1 MSEITGKDGVPLRY
15 IISYNDFVNLTPNKD
30 FFDYYVNNTSLQGE
44 SFTTDASE
52 VLTFIVNIISQN
64 EDYES
69 VIKIH
74 KEERNERKDWKYLKY
89 HYEGIWVYSNYILK
103 TELDLKNLT
112 YTGENK
118 PTMWWT
124 TFERR
129 LSLAYQTYVKH
140 EVREVHSDQISIR
153 VMLEKVTCNSIGKI
167 KSSIKVWL

>member
-52 VLTFIVNIISQN
+52 VLTFIVNIIFQN

-89 HYEGIWVYSNYILK
+89 HYEGI
-103 TELDLKNLT
+103 
-112 YTGENK
+112 
-118 PTMWWT
+118 
-124 TFERR
+124 
-129 LSLAYQTYVKH
+129 
-140 EVREVHSDQISIR
+140 
-153 VMLEKVTCNSIGKI
+153 
-167 KSSIKVWL
+167 